1 MISQKRP
8 KFAFNYFSRIFLFDL
23 YNLSVNAWLFAP
35 FFHAVKGVNF
45 FRIAYLFK
53 IRIQLILKKKS
64 NIK

>member
-8 KFAFNYFSRIFLFDL
+8 KFAFNYFSRISILF
-23 YNLSVNAWLFAP
+23 NLSVNAWLFAP

-53 IRIQLILKKKS
+53 IRIQLILKKKL